1 MGTNESQLT
10 DFLGLIAS
18 FDREQPALACAAGR
32 VAELFAALGVLILD
46 QGEVASHAGFEG
58 QDPPAELIA
67 LATGSMISPARVELP
82 GLGPCTVARVSIAD
96 DGSRTISVVRL
107 AAPFEAEELKQ
118 LDGIGKVLAMAT
130 KTLHALD
137 AERELRAESE
147 RQAAEH
153 ARLLGALREKQRL
166 GERMSRIQRAIV
178 DRDELYSIFEQIVQA
193 ACDLT
198 DVDSAC
204 LRIRGREGERTSLV
218 AAIGPSSEFL
228 AARSRSD
235 EPGLGAM
242 AMLQGRLVAIDAAT
256 GDRESLPPEWREE
269 GFVGGMATPIFEEG
283 EAVGSVVT
291 CLRDEAR
298 ELDGRDRQAMLSL
311 AEHASLALTHSHALD
326 DASHEALHDS
336 LTGLPNRALFLD
348 RARNGV
354 ARARRSQVPIGVL
367 YVDLDDFKT
376 INDSLGHPIGDQ
388 LLIAVSDRLLSTLR
402 PSDTIARLGGDEFAI
417 LLDELRE
424 PGDAARAAQSVLDS
438 LERPFDIDG
447 REVFVGACVGIS
459 AGIGDGEVLLRD
471 ADLAMYRAK
480 EHGKNRYEAFA
491 PEMHTAM
498 VDRLD
503 LEVDLKRAIPGGE
516 LELHYQPIFGL
527 ETGAIA
533 GMEALVR
540 WNHPTRGLVPP
551 ARFIPL
557 AETSGM
563 VHALGRWTL
572 NAACHQ
578 GSLWR
583 ARYPAAPGIQ
593 INVNVSASQLA
604 RPAIVQDVAR
614 ALEQAQLDPDALT
627 LEVTETAL
635 MSDIDAAVARLRSL
649 KDLGVRIAIDDFGVG
664 HASLRYLK
672 RFPLDYLKVA
682 KDFVDEIDTPGEELA
697 ILRAIIDLSRVFGL
711 SAIAEG
717 IETEEQRLKLGELGC
732 EFGQGFLLSRPAP
745 AKVADDLILQVGLLG
760 GAGSA
765 PTVSAASAAPAVAS
779 QPVREE
785 LDEVQFL
792 SRDGSTVRPA
802 GES

>member
-1 MGTNESQLT
+1 MGTPEGQLT
-10 DFLGLIAS
+10 EFLGLIAS
-18 FDREQPALACAAGR
+18 FDAEQPAISCA
-32 VAELFAALGVLILD
+32 VAHVSELFAAHGVVALERD
-46 QGEVASHAGFEG
+46 EVLASCGFEG
-58 QDPPAELIA
+58 DEPPPELIA
-67 LATGSMISPARVELP
+67 LVSGSMISPARAEIP
-82 GLGPCTVARVSIAD
+82 GTGPCTVARVPISD
-96 DGSRTISVVRL
+96 DGERTLSVVRA
-107 AAPFEAEELKQ
+107 AAPFEAEELTR
-118 LDGIGKVLAMAT
+118 LDGYGRVLALT
-130 KTLHALD
+130 SKTLRALD
-137 AERELRAESE
+137 AERNLRAESE

-153 ARLLGALREKQRL
+153 SRLLGALRDKQVL
-166 GERMSRIQRAIV
+166 SERVARIQRSIV
-178 DRDELYSIFEQIVQA
+178 DRDDLDAIFEQIVHA

-198 DVDSAC
+198 GLDSAC
-204 LRIRGREGERTSLV
+204 LRLNGRDDERSGLLAST
-218 AAIGPSSEFL
+218 GPSAEFL
-228 AARSRSD
+228 AARGRGEES
-235 EPGLGAM
+235 GLGAM
-242 AMLQGRLVAIDAAT
+242 AMLQGRLVVVDA
-256 GDRESLPPEWREE
+256 GSGNRESLPDDWRQE
-269 GFVGGMATPIFEEG
+269 GLVGGIAAPISSDG
-283 EAVGSVVT
+283 KPVGSLVI

-298 ELDGRDRQAMLSL
+298 EFGERDRQTILSL
-311 AEHASLALTHSHALD
+311 AEHAGLAITHSHALD

-348 RARNGV
+348 RTRLAV
-354 ARARRSQVPIGVL
+354 TRARRSQVPVGVL
-367 YVDLDDFKT
+367 FVDIDDFKT
-376 INDSLGHPIGDQ
+376 INDSLGHPAGDA
-388 LLIAVSDRLLSTLR
+388 LLIATSDRLLRTLR
-402 PSDTIARLGGDEFAI
+402 PSDTLARMGGDEFAI

-424 PGDAARAAQSVLDS
+424 PGDAARAAQAVLDS
-438 LERPFDIDG
+438 LERPFDVEG
-447 REVFVGACVGIS
+447 REVFLGACVGIS
-459 AGIGDGEVLLRD
+459 AGITDGEDLLRD

-480 EHGKNRYEAFA
+480 EHGRNRYEAFA

-516 LELHYQPIFGL
+516 LELHYQPIFSL
-527 ETGAIA
+527 DSGAIA

-557 AETSGM
+557 AEASGM

-578 GSLWR
+578 GALWR

-614 ALEQAQLDPDALT
+614 ALEQAQLEPDALT

-765 PTVSAASAAPAVAS
+765 SEKDLD
-779 QPVREE
+779 QP
-785 LDEVQFL
+785 QFL
-792 SRDGSTVRPA
+792 SRDGSVVRPV
-802 GES
+802 GEN